1 MTYSEAERNFIEH
14 VGDCYETREAVSLA
28 RISMCHVLKV
38 ERAKYLS
45 IREEDIP
52 EDQLKAYLNI
62 QRELKTGKPLQYI
75 LGETEFYGLIFRVN
89 PNVLI
94 PRPETEELVDWA
106 LVTLREMQPE
116 SGNLKVI
123 DIGTGSGCIPVSIK
137 KFFPE
142 PEIYALDIS
151 SGALETAKANARF
164 NDTDIQ
170 FIQDDILYPQNQ
182 ILMSTKFDMIISNP
196 PYVLDSEKSQMSVNV
211 LEYEPHTA
219 LFVSD
224 TDPLIF
230 YNVIADFAV
239 KNLQDNGFLLL
250 EINEQLGKQTADLL
264 NDKGF
269 KNVELRKDLRG
280 KDRMIKASLR

>member
-1 MTYSEAERNFIEH
+1 MTYSEAEKNFIENLE
-14 VGDCYETREAVSLA
+14 DFYEAREAVSLA
-28 RISMCHVLKV
+28 RISMGHVSKI

-45 IREEDIP
+45 IKEEEIP
-52 EDQLKAYLNI
+52 EDQLKAYFSI
-62 QRELKTGKPLQYI
+62 QEELKAGKPLQYI
-75 LGETEFYGLIFRVN
+75 LGETEFYGLIFMVN

-106 LVTLREMQPE
+106 LITLREMHTEP
-116 SGNLKVI
+116 GNLKVI
-123 DIGTGSGCIPVSIK
+123 DIGTGSGCIPISIK

-151 SGALETAKANARF
+151 STALETAKTNARI
-164 NDTDIQ
+164 NETDIQ
-170 FIQDDILYPQNQ
+170 FIQDDIISPKNE
-182 ILMSTKFDMIISNP
+182 ILISTKFNMIISNP
-196 PYVLDSEKSQMSVNV
+196 PYVLDSEKSQMSANV

-230 YNVIADFAV
+230 YNAIADFSL
-239 KNLQDNGFLLL
+239 KNLQDNGFLFL
-250 EINEQLGKQTADLL
+250 EINEQFGKETIALL
-264 NDKGF
+264 SDKGF
-269 KNVELRKDLRG
+269 KNIELRPDLRG